1 MILRRAL
8 LDIGTG
14 RQNSYI
20 EMIDDES
27 ESTMSTFNHEA
38 ILTCDK
44 MPVSGDCVVAGSHQ
58 GIVKRSL

>member
-8 LDIGTG
+8 LDIGTD

-44 MPVSGDCVVAGSHQ
+44 MPV
-58 GIVKRSL
+58 